1 MKSKDIKKN
10 SNYFEKVLKNPYLPF
25 IAIFIIML
33 VTHSFTNFFRDDL
46 YFSTQLVNT
55 NLFDYIKMRYL
66 TWSSRIITEIYFVFF
81 TNHRTLWIFIDSLA
95 YSSIAYLL
103 SKLFNKENDTKLN
116 WIIAIIML
124 IYPFTDMSSAGY
136 ITTTIFYIWPLLSFL
151 YIMYIL
157 KWKMD
162 NKNISKWQVILLVI
176 AIINAV
182 TSEQACLL
190 TAGFTFLAILKKIF
204 DKNFKIKEN
213 KTLLAILGSC
223 VLYLIF
229 IATCP
234 GNHMRTISETA
245 TWYPDYANFSI
256 LPKIYLGVIPTFSVI
271 MNNGVIITLT
281 TLLLCLFTLKNNKK
295 NYNKIFSIIVFAFF
309 SLTTIFKSNLLNIFP
324 NFSHFYEILSLE
336 SLPTLNLLNILPFAL
351 CCASLIGVIYL
362 LYINF
367 KDNLLLPIIFIA
379 GFCSRFIMGF
389 SPTVFASHER
399 TSIFFYF
406 SMLIIDIIIYSKL
419 QKNKNI
425 FLVDTL
431 LIILMLCSVLS
442 TMVSLL
448 SIIYS

>member
-1 MKSKDIKKN
+1 
-10 SNYFEKVLKNPYLPF
+10 
-25 IAIFIIML
+25 ML
-33 VTHSFTNFFRDDL
+33 AF
-46 YFSTQLVNT
+46 
-55 NLFDYIKMRYL
+55 
-66 TWSSRIITEIYFVFF
+66 
-81 TNHRTLWIFIDSLA
+81 
-95 YSSIAYLL
+95 
-103 SKLFNKENDTKLN
+103 
-116 WIIAIIML
+116 
-124 IYPFTDMSSAGY
+124 
-136 ITTTIFYIWPLLSFL
+136 
-151 YIMYIL
+151 
-157 KWKMD
+157 
-162 NKNISKWQVILLVI
+162 
-176 AIINAV
+176 
-182 TSEQACLL
+182 
-190 TAGFTFLAILKKIF
+190 
-204 DKNFKIKEN
+204 
-213 KTLLAILGSC
+213 LGSWF
-223 VLYLIF
+223 LYLIF

-281 TLLLCLFTLKNNKK
+281 TLLLCSFTLKNNKK

-324 NFSHFYEILSLE
+324 NFNHFYEILSLE

-367 KDNLLLPIIFIA
+367 KDNLLLPIIFLA